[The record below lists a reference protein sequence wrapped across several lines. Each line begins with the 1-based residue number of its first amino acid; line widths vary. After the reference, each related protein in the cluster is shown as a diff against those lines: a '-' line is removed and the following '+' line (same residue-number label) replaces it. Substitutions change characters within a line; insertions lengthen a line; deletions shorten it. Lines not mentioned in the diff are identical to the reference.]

1 MKSFKPHVEVIRDA
15 IAHIRQYQP
24 ESRAGFLEDSMV
36 QDAILMRLQVI
47 GENLTNMRQIDEE
60 AFLAMGDNSWGEIIG
75 LRNIISHG
83 YVTIKM
89 ERIWDFLV
97 EDLTAFADSIE
108 SANTRLQ

>member
-1 MKSFKPHVEVIRDA
+1 
-15 IAHIRQYQP
+15 
-24 ESRAGFLEDSMV
+24 MV

-47 GENLTNMRQIDEE
+47 GESLANMRQINEE
-60 AFLAMGDNSWGEIIG
+60 AFLAMGDNSWSEIIG

-83 YVTIKM
+83 YVTITM
-89 ERIWDFLV
+89 ERIWDFLA